1 MIAVQTRTYYFIR
14 GKKADLRWHQLY
26 FYLLRSTT
34 RTPCSNQ
41 ALGSI
46 EWSCL
51 FYLLTTIYLWL
62 RKTEHN
68 VRHVFCCFLFYKNH
82 PVRFFFFLESRARST
97 RNTYRNCAE
106 TARLGYDCYAA
117 LQHLMLR
124 WLRVLIWLF
133 CQNNCQ
139 NTDLQ
144 RPRFRNLLRRNFDSG
159 LFHNIENLRGDFSD
173 FSSTCDCLH
182 NDNEKKICF
191 CRIFWRIVVH
201 KFFNFYTDKQD

>member
-34 RTPCSNQ
+34 HTPYSNQ

-82 PVRFFFFLESRARST
+82 PVRFFSFLNQEQEARGIHTVTVQRQRDSDMIAMLHYNIWCCDDFGFWSGFFARIT
-97 RNTYRNCAE
+97 VRT
-106 TARLGYDCYAA
+106 
-117 LQHLMLR
+117 
-124 WLRVLIWLF
+124 
-133 CQNNCQ
+133 
-139 NTDLQ
+139 
-144 RPRFRNLLRRNFDSG
+144 
-159 LFHNIENLRGDFSD
+159 
-173 FSSTCDCLH
+173 
-182 NDNEKKICF
+182 
-191 CRIFWRIVVH
+191 RIFRGPDSETYYVVISIQVYSITLRTCGGIFPIFPPHAIVCIMIMKKNFVFAE
-201 KFFNFYTDKQD
+201 FFKE